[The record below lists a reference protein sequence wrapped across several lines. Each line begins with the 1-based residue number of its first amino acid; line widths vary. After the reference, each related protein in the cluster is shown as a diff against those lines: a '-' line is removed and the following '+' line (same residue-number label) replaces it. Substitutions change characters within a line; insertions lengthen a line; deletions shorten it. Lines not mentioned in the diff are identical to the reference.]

1 VKKQIQRTDT
11 EKPEPPSGISM
22 PNHERN
28 EDVSYVV
35 TTEIHRTESL
45 LKT

>member
-1 VKKQIQRTDT
+1 LKKQIQRTDT

-28 EDVSYVV
+28 KDVRCVLI
-35 TTEIHRTESL
+35 T
-45 LKT
+45 